1 MSLNAETIWK
11 MLQFFRDDQ
20 ETVETI
26 EHALMLFESYHAS
39 IYELEIKKRLY
50 SSGAMEADTYR
61 ERIMS
66 CGLNEVNHNFRFV
79 Q

>member
-50 SSGAMEADTYR
+50 W
-61 ERIMS
+61 
-66 CGLNEVNHNFRFV
+66 
-79 Q
+79 

>member
-26 EHALMLFESYHAS
+26 EHALMLF
-39 IYELEIKKRLY
+39 
-50 SSGAMEADTYR
+50 
-61 ERIMS
+61 
-66 CGLNEVNHNFRFV
+66 
-79 Q
+79 